1 MRREQVV
8 SVLRTHLHEIRKE
21 FRVAQLMLFGSAAR
35 DELQHNSDVD
45 ILVTFEG
52 VPTFDGYM
60 DLKTYL
66 EQLIGTTVDLVTES
80 AIKPRMRPVI
90 ERDLVRVA

>member
-8 SVLRTHLHEIRKE
+8 SVLRTHLHEIQKE
-21 FRVAQLMLFGSAAR
+21 FRVTQLVLFGSAAR
-35 DELQHNSDVD
+35 DEMQHNSDVD

-52 VPTFDGYM
+52 VSTFDGYM

-66 EQLIGTTVDLVTES
+66 EQLIGTDVDLVTES
-80 AIKPRMRPVI
+80 AVKPRMRPVI
-90 ERDLVRVA
+90 ERDLFRVA

>member
-8 SVLRTHLHEIRKE
+8 SVLRTHLDEIQKE
-21 FRVAQLMLFGSAAR
+21 FRVAQLSLFGSAAR

-45 ILVTFEG
+45 ILVTFDG

-60 DLKTYL
+60 DLKKYL
-66 EQLIGTTVDLVTES
+66 ERLIGTDVDLVTES
-80 AIKPRMRPVI
+80 AVKPRMRPVI
-90 ERDLVRVA
+90 EKDLVRVA